1 MFGRPKD
8 KRKYYFTGDAESLK
22 KPQKNRVIALAAS
35 LAAFIVPPLVLDQQA
50 NLVLMESK
58 QVAILAGYLVLV
70 IFAALLGVY
79 CFICAFTRAKLG
91 APVPVA
97 AAPRA
102 GWEKRTFL
110 SVEWYMR
117 LAVACTLA
125 KIGLLIYAFS
135 WQSLALVV
143 FSAGAAVGAVFF
155 RKTTFDAYKTEGVM
169 ELREPDE
176 EGATSPDPEN
186 AEKAEEDEKPET
198 APEQKTNLPKLK
210 RSDEETE
217 DFYDRD

>member
-8 KRKYYFTGDAESLK
+8 NRKYYFTGDAQSLRE
-22 KPQKNRVIALAAS
+22 PQRNRVIALIAS
-35 LAAFIVPPLVLDQQA
+35 LAAFIAPPFFLKQEANRVLTEA
-50 NLVLMESK
+50 K
-58 QVAILAGYLVLV
+58 QTAILAGYEVLV

-79 CFICAFTRAKLG
+79 CLICAFTRVKLG
-91 APVPVA
+91 ATVPVT

-102 GWEKRTFL
+102 GWDKRTFL

-117 LAVACTLA
+117 LAVASTLA

-135 WQSLALVV
+135 WQSLVLVG

-155 RKTTFDAYKTEGVM
+155 RKITFDAYKTEGVM
-169 ELREPDE
+169 ELREPDSATGEAVE
-176 EGATSPDPEN
+176 EVEAAVGDDASV
-186 AEKAEEDEKPET
+186 AEEKTEER
-198 APEQKTNLPKLK
+198 TNLPKIK

-217 DFYDRD
+217 DFYGR